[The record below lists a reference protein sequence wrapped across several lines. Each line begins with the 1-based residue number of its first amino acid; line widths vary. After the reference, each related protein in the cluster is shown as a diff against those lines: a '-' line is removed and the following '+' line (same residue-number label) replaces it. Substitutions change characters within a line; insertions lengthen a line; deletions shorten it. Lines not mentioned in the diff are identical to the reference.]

1 MIEFTRYPLKTLRF
15 AQSIYTQFYFMKL
28 LASGIFLKNSD
39 SDFRTFF
46 SKFRKA
52 CKLWL
57 AIRMNYVWVVLVSK
71 LHRQK
76 KNDRLQTVQFIFS
89 IILMRIFR
97 KISRVHLNHIQSMES
112 PVFAKAMTLPKT
124 AFAPVPLPAS
134 ILGSEHPLEKR
145 CSREWILSLY
155 FTDAPWQARVLV
167 NLSFIT
173 DVVD

>member
-1 MIEFTRYPLKTLRF
+1 
-15 AQSIYTQFYFMKL
+15 MKL

-97 KISRVHLNHIQSMES
+97 KFSRVHLNHIQSMES
-112 PVFAKAMTLPKT
+112 PVFAKATTLPKT
-124 AFAPVPLPAS
+124 AFAPVPLPAN